1 MHLPLGKHFDD
12 DELPA
17 VPAKYEIFISHSH
30 QDISAVQALAAALSQ
45 RGLSVWVDKS
55 DIQEGD
61 AYDTQIEDAIAQTSV
76 VIVLWSEHSTRS
88 HWVRA
93 EAAYALSKHKLLPI
107 SIDQCQPPLEFMQIQ
122 TLDFCGWQGNCADKA
137 FERLLTDL
145 AKRLDRQFSV
155 RPSVV
160 PAAALP
166 AAAAITT
173 GPKADADHYRIS
185 RTFAAGMVAL
195 GLRFPEQIIENE
207 FQDYFSKRMYGIAQF
222 AMLLAFIAYLV
233 YGVSDLASDAAISS
247 TRFRYMVA
255 GPLLLLFYFGS
266 FREFARRHSQLYISV
281 FAVALGL
288 CLYITVRLLGI
299 ETPFRIEN
307 GNATM
312 NFMLVLGLL
321 ALLPLTVI
329 STVLT
334 GAVIAGLHALIMIET
349 QVPLA
354 TSWLNYLHVLSMWT
368 IACCIAYWREYQQRR
383 SFVTELT

>member
-1 MHLPLGKHFDD
+1 MHLPLGKHSDE

-17 VPAKYEIFISHSH
+17 VPAEYEIFISHSH

-107 SIDQCQPPLEFMQIQ
+107 SIDRCQPPLEFTQIQ
-122 TLDFCGWQGNCADKA
+122 TLDFCGWRGNCADKA

-155 RPSVV
+155 SPSVV

-173 GPKADADHYRIS
+173 GPKADADHHRTA

-207 FQDYFSKRMYGIAQF
+207 FQDYFCKRMYGIAQF

-255 GPLLLLFYFGS
+255 SPLLLLFYFGS
-266 FREFARRHSQLYISV
+266 FKEFARRHCQLYISV
-281 FAVALGL
+281 FAVALSL

-299 ETPFRIEN
+299 ETPFRIET

-321 ALLPLTVI
+321 ALLPLSVI

-349 QVPLA
+349 TLA

-383 SFVTELT
+383 SFATELT